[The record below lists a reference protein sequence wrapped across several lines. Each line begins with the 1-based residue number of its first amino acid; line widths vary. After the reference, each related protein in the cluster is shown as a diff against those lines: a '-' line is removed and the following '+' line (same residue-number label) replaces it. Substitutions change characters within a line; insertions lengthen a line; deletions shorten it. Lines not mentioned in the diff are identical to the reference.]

1 MIKSQFTSKNSTLKK
16 ITNKLSFTHIM
27 LLALIVGYAVGKYT
41 SMDFGNT
48 YELMLYL
55 MVFLIGVDL
64 AKSDGLKSIR
74 HVGKMGLI
82 LPAITILGAIVSAI
96 IAIPLFGIPL
106 KYSLAISTS
115 VGWYSLAGP
124 TIATYSTE
132 FGLIA
137 FLMNFMREIFT
148 MMGYPLVIKKFPKDS
163 AITLG
168 GATSM
173 DSTMPVVAKFGGNEY
188 TMLSFVHGVILSAL
202 VPFILPL
209 ILMLPI

>member
-1 MIKSQFTSKNSTLKK
+1 MIKSQFIFKNSILKK
-16 ITNKLSFTHIM
+16 IVDKISFTHIM
-27 LLALIVGYAVGKYT
+27 LFALIGGYAVGKYT
-41 SMDFGNT
+41 SIDFANT

-55 MVFLIGVDL
+55 MIFLIGVDL
-64 AKSDGLKSIR
+64 AKSDGLKSIK

-82 LPAITILGAIVSAI
+82 LPAISILGAV
-96 IAIPLFGIPL
+96 IAALIATPLFGIPI

-132 FGLIA
+132 YGLIA

-148 MMGYPLVIKKFPKDS
+148 MIGYPLAVKKFPKDS

-173 DSTMPVVAKFGGNEY
+173 DSTMPVVAKFGGTEY

-209 ILMLPI
+209 ILML